1 MNIDD
6 PIEKAL
12 SIHGLIVE
20 AEDGMEGDPNFEK
33 FSGRLWSF
41 PLVSWEVVLV
51 HPAVEVATC
60 ARDHIRGLRPSPP
73 SILEAFKV
81 REVFMSLRPESL
93 LLEHG
98 DSSRLWSMIGGFNSV
113 LDIEGACILS
123 TTPIGV
129 RVLIRLFLS
138 LKTEF
143 SSNTESWSFLTFKM
157 SVNRNFKK
165 SIVS

>member
-1 MNIDD
+1 M
-6 PIEKAL
+6 
-12 SIHGLIVE
+12 E

-60 ARDHIRGLRPSPP
+60 ARDHIRGRRPSPP

-81 REVFMSLRPESL
+81 REVLMSLRPESL
-93 LLEHG
+93 LFEHG

-157 SVNRNFKK
+157 SVNKNFKK
-165 SIVS
+165 SLVS